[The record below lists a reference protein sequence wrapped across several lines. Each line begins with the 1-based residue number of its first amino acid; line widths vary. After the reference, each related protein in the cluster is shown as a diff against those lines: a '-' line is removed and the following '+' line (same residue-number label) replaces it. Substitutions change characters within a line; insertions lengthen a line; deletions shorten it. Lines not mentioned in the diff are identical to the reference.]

1 MENAGRLW
9 IMKSRRLKFIFF
21 VIKYRLKFFIFIIKY
36 LLGIICS
43 GFEYRFTIYLII
55 WIVSCRFWKFF
66 LEIKL
71 RSWVFNTWLI
81 IWRLIVSVSWGY
93 YTIRLKYIFL
103 HKFWHGLI
111 ILRSKRKKTTKTKNF
126 LACVACKNQVGNRQ
140 KLKFMQLDFSYS
152 IFQQSSADLKGS
164 F

>member
-55 WIVSCRFWKFF
+55 WIISCRFWKFF

-93 YTIRLKYIFL
+93 YKIRLKYIFL
-103 HKFWHGLI
+103 HKFWNGLR
-111 ILRSKRKKTTKTKNF
+111 ILSSKKTKPIKANVFT
-126 LACVACKNQVGNRQ
+126 ACVACKNQVN
-140 KLKFMQLDFSYS
+140 FSYS
-152 IFQQSSADLKGS
+152 TFRQCSADPYV

>member
-1 MENAGRLW
+1 
-9 IMKSRRLKFIFF
+9 MKSRLLKFIFF

-71 RSWVFNTWLI
+71 RSWVFYFNTWLI
-81 IWRLIVSVSWGY
+81 IWWLVVSVSWRY
-93 YTIRLKYIFL
+93 YKIRLKYIFL
-103 HKFWHGLI
+103 HKFWNGLR
-111 ILRSKRKKTTKTKNF
+111 ILRSKRKKKPIKTKNF

-140 KLKFMQLDFSYS
+140 KIKFIQLDFSYS
-152 IFQQSSADLKGS
+152 IFQQSSADLKGL